1 MVQNKFENSMR
12 EQLEARKLPTPQ
24 NGWHELQGRLD
35 KHDTQKKYKKWL
47 MYVGIAASVV
57 GVALVS
63 FFMFKS
69 NTTHHIVT
77 DVQSVENPKVE
88 QMPTTSKMK
97 VEELNTVENIK
108 GNRSL
113 VVTETKP
120 KEHIEVANPA
130 QNKIAKDKKVLQNTT
145 AENLEANGIASGN
158 TIVSEASFQESEQ
171 ITDAYLE
178 DLLEEANQDLQIQ
191 QQGIKRAKQTV
202 NAEVLLEGVE
212 NDIEHSFREKVFDV
226 VKKGFG
232 KVKTAVVERNK

>member
-35 KHDTQKKYKKWL
+35 KHDNQKKSKKRL
-47 MYVGIAASVV
+47 MYVGVAASVI

-63 FFMFKS
+63 FLMFKS

-77 DVQSVENPKVE
+77 DVQSVESPEME
-88 QMPTTSKMK
+88 QMPATSKMK
-97 VEELNTVENIK
+97 IEQLNTVENIK
-108 GNRSL
+108 ENRSL
-113 VVTETKP
+113 VITETKP
-120 KEHIEVANPA
+120 KEQVEIADLA
-130 QNKIAKDKKVLQNTT
+130 QNKIAKDKKVLQKTT
-145 AENLEANGIASGN
+145 AENLEANSIASGN
-158 TIVSEASFQESEQ
+158 TKVSKASFQESEQ

-178 DLLEEANQDLQIQ
+178 DLLEEANQDLQMQ

-202 NAEVLLEGVE
+202 NAEALLEGVE
-212 NDIEHSFREKVFDV
+212 DDIEHSFREKVFDV

>member
-24 NGWHELQGRLD
+24 NGWDELQGRLD
-35 KHDTQKKYKKWL
+35 KHDNQKKYKKWL
-47 MYVGIAASVV
+47 MYVGVAASIV

-63 FFMFKS
+63 FLMFKS

-77 DVQSVENPKVE
+77 DIQSVESPEVE
-88 QMPTTSKMK
+88 QMPTTSKKK
-97 VEELNTVENIK
+97 VDNVENIK

-113 VVTETKP
+113 VITETKP
-120 KEHIEVANPA
+120 KEQVEIADLA

-145 AENLEANGIASGN
+145 AENLEANSIASGN
-158 TIVSEASFQESEQ
+158 TKVSKASFQESEQ

-178 DLLEEANQDLQIQ
+178 DLLEEANQDLQMQ

-202 NAEVLLEGVE
+202 NAEALLEGVE
-212 NDIEHSFREKVFDV
+212 DDIEHSFRERVFDV